1 MPSEFST
8 VQLDAL
14 KEVINIGGGNAA
26 TSLSQLINKPV
37 HMTVPTIE
45 VMAYEDMFEQVMSED
60 TMIDAV
66 LTKMFGQAEGV
77 FLLVGLEEDMKHLAS
92 IMLPENSETML
103 PENSETNPEMIDSAL
118 KELANI
124 LVNSFLNAV
133 TKLLD
138 INLLTSIP
146 LLTRDMFGAIVSSVY
161 MESGQY
167 DDTILILKNEFYY
180 MGERMEAALYF
191 VPTPGVLDK
200 LFSVLGV

>member
-1 MPSEFST
+1 MPSEFSS

-92 IMLPENSETML
+92 IMLPENSET
-103 PENSETNPEMIDSAL
+103 NSEMLDSAL

-200 LFSVLGV
+200 LFSLLGV

>member
-1 MPSEFST
+1 MFKMSSEFST

-37 HMTVPTIE
+37 HMTVPIIE
-45 VMAYEDMFEQVMSED
+45 VMAYEDLFEQVMSED

-92 IMLPENSETML
+92 IMLPENNEAS
-103 PENSETNPEMIDSAL
+103 PEMLDSAL

-200 LFSVLGV
+200 LFGLLGV

>member
-1 MPSEFST
+1 M
-8 VQLDAL
+8 QLDAL

-37 HMTVPTIE
+37 QMTVPVIE
-45 VMAYEDMFEQVMSED
+45 VMNYEDLYQQVMSEETIVD
-60 TMIDAV
+60 TVMTRMI
-66 LTKMFGQAEGV
+66 GQAEGM
-77 FLLVGLEEDMKHLAS
+77 FMLVGLEEDMNHLAS
-92 IMLPENSETML
+92 IMLPSDTE
-103 PENSETNPEMIDSAL
+103 PDPEMIDSAL

-124 LVNSFLNAV
+124 LVNSFLNSV

-191 VPTPGVLDK
+191 VPKPGVLEK
-200 LFSVLGV
+200 LFHLLGV